1 MHFATNVSRVL
12 AQSLGTRSS
21 MLQGWI
27 GWIHEFERSVTTGFR
42 NNMSPNDIGDC
53 LKAHL
58 ELLAL
63 KASLMNGIFGYLVL
77 RDALPKFLSLV
88 ATDSNL
94 LIEQH
99 NGGMVIS
106 FHRIINTH
114 RYELTKF
121 AVHDVLT
128 VLLLGV
134 PLLVEYGYDGDHEP
148 ENPMFE
154 WIHGIPATFLEVM
167 AQINSRRTGSRVRL
181 DDWQTL
187 EERVLFW
194 KSRYAM
200 LNDAPVP
207 GSDDAERV
215 AVQEGWRHL
224 LLIYIYM
231 GVCGASSDDP
241 RVQGSVSR
249 IFQLASSVRSSQI
262 GMHML
267 PQCVVQAG
275 IAARM
280 EKHRVA
286 VYQKLM
292 SFTGPRLWLFDGPQ
306 YSQFLYHLWRG
317 VGEGGRAVTW
327 DDYVRSRQAIIST

>member
-12 AQSLGTRSS
+12 AQSPGTRSS

-231 GVCGASSDDP
+231 V
-241 RVQGSVSR
+241 
-249 IFQLASSVRSSQI
+249 
-262 GMHML
+262 
-267 PQCVVQAG
+267 
-275 IAARM
+275 
-280 EKHRVA
+280 
-286 VYQKLM
+286 
-292 SFTGPRLWLFDGPQ
+292 
-306 YSQFLYHLWRG
+306 
-317 VGEGGRAVTW
+317 
-327 DDYVRSRQAIIST
+327 